1 MTIDSSL
8 HPEWIVKREQRKA
21 NAATRAEN
29 AAMRNKLAEMLI
41 EKHSA
46 QFCLDFISGLQVN
59 LGSLSDISSSVN
71 PGATPDEGV
80 QFYTVIMHGSAPDW
94 RNLTA
99 SIQFLKPQSDGIQIL
114 IWGKEAKYIRLAP
127 LPTGDGIGAILSDR
141 AMPVN
146 AASLAELVAEEW
158 TNYVCPE

>member
-1 MTIDSSL
+1 MTVDCNL
-8 HPEWIVKREQRKA
+8 RPAWIVKREQRKA
-21 NAATRAEN
+21 DALSRAES
-29 AAMRNKLAEMLI
+29 MTMKNKITELLMN
-41 EKHSA
+41 KYST
-46 QFCLDFISGLQVN
+46 QFCLDFIGRLQVN

-114 IWGKEAKYIRLAP
+114 LWGKEAKYIRLAP